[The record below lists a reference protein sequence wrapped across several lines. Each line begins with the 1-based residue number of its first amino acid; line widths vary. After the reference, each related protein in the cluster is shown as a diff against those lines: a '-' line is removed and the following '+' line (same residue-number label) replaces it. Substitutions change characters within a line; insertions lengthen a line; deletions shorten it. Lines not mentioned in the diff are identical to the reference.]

1 MINSK
6 IARIFYQISEYLLMK
21 DVAFKP
27 QAYERAARLVESMEE
42 DLEEIYKK
50 GGVKALME
58 IEGIGQ
64 SMAEKIEEFIKTGR
78 IKEYEKLKK
87 ECPVDLEALTAIE
100 GIGPKM
106 IKVLYEKLRVK
117 TLKDME
123 KAAKAHKVQ
132 KLPRFGPKV
141 EENILTGI
149 EFAKGAHGRFLL
161 GFILPLVRKIEKR
174 LKDLNFV
181 SEAIAA
187 GSVRRMKETVGD
199 IDILVVSNKP
209 PKVMDFFCAMPEVE
223 KIYAKGVTKSSVR
236 LDLGLD
242 ADVRVVPC
250 ESFGA
255 ALQYF
260 TGNKDHNIVL
270 RKIAQDKKLKLNEYG
285 VFRGKKRMRK
295 AGIHVHPVRPRMSN
309 GAGSAHAN
317 EKKIAGKTEE
327 EVYKI
332 LGLEWMEPELRENT
346 GEIEVAQKG
355 KLPNLV
361 KYGDIKGDLQMH
373 SEWSDGVHSI
383 KEMAETAKELGH
395 KYIAITDHT
404 GELRI
409 AGGMD
414 ERTIL
419 KYFAEIDKVDKA
431 LKGIRILKGLETNIR
446 KDGTIDIS
454 DKVLA
459 KADIV
464 LASVHSNFKMG
475 REEMT
480 KRICKAMENPHVDII
495 SHPTARVIQGRP
507 GYEVDFDELFA
518 CAKKTGTVL
527 EINSY
532 PDRLDLSDVNIKR
545 AIEASIKL
553 SIGTDSHSKNQLHN
567 IELGIAQARRGWATR
582 KDIINSMSYNELID
596 FLDKH
601 KKQ

>member
-1 MINSK
+1 MINAK
-6 IARIFYQISEYLLMK
+6 ITKIFYQIAEYLLMK

-27 QAYERAARLVESMEE
+27 QAYERSARLIESMEE
-42 DLEEIYKK
+42 DLEDIYKK
-50 GGVKALME
+50 GGVKALLK

-64 SMAEKIEEFIKTGR
+64 SLAEKIEEFIKTGK

-87 ECPVDLEALTAIE
+87 ECPVDLESLTAIE
-100 GIGPKM
+100 GIGPKT
-106 IKVLYEKLRVK
+106 IRTLYEKLHVK
-117 TLKDME
+117 TLKDLE

-149 EFAKGAHGRFLL
+149 EFAKGSHGRFLL

-174 LKDLNFV
+174 LKDLDFV
-181 SEAIAA
+181 SETVAA
-187 GSVRRMKETVGD
+187 GSVRRMKETIGD
-199 IDILVVSNKP
+199 IDILVISNNP
-209 PKVMDFFCAMPEVE
+209 SKVMDFFCRMPEVQ
-223 KIYAKGVTKSSVR
+223 KIIARGETKSSVR

-242 ADVRVVPC
+242 ADVRVVPK

-260 TGNKDHNIVL
+260 TGNKDHNIEL
-270 RKIAQDKKLKLNEYG
+270 RKIAQYKKLKLNEYG
-285 VFRGKKRMRK
+285 LFHGKKQ
-295 AGIHVHPVRPRMSN
+295 V
-309 GAGSAHAN
+309 
-317 EKKIAGKTEE
+317 AGKTEE

-346 GEIEVAQKG
+346 GEIEASLLCQPADQG
-355 KLPNLV
+355 KPGGLPKLV
-361 KYGDIKGDLQMH
+361 DYKDIKGDLQMH
-373 SEWSDGVHSI
+373 SEWSDGAHSI
-383 KEMAETAKELGH
+383 KEMAEGARELGH
-395 KYIAITDHT
+395 EYIAITDHT

-414 ERTIL
+414 EQTIL
-419 KYFAEIDKVDKA
+419 KYFAEIDKVDKS
-431 LKGIRILKGLETNIR
+431 LKDIKILKGLETNIR

-464 LASVHSNFKMG
+464 LASVHSNFKMS
-475 REEMT
+475 REQQT
-480 KRICKAMENPHVDII
+480 KRICRAMGNPHIDII
-495 SHPTARVIQGRP
+495 AHPTARVIQGRP

-518 CAKKTGTVL
+518 CAKRTGTVL

-545 AIEASIKL
+545 AIGAGVKL
-553 SIGTDSHSKNQLHN
+553 SIGTDSHSKNQLRN
-567 IELGIAQARRGWATR
+567 IEFGIAQARRGWAEHG
-582 KDIINSMSYNELID
+582 DIINTMNYQELMN
-596 FLDKH
+596 FLETH
-601 KKQ
+601 KK

>member
-1 MINSK
+1 
-6 IARIFYQISEYLLMK
+6 
-21 DVAFKP
+21 
-27 QAYERAARLVESMEE
+27 
-42 DLEEIYKK
+42 
-50 GGVKALME
+50 
-58 IEGIGQ
+58 
-64 SMAEKIEEFIKTGR
+64 
-78 IKEYEKLKK
+78 
-87 ECPVDLEALTAIE
+87 
-100 GIGPKM
+100 
-106 IKVLYEKLRVK
+106 
-117 TLKDME
+117 
-123 KAAKAHKVQ
+123 
-132 KLPRFGPKV
+132 
-141 EENILTGI
+141 
-149 EFAKGAHGRFLL
+149 
-161 GFILPLVRKIEKR
+161 
-174 LKDLNFV
+174 
-181 SEAIAA
+181 
-187 GSVRRMKETVGD
+187 
-199 IDILVVSNKP
+199 
-209 PKVMDFFCAMPEVE
+209 
-223 KIYAKGVTKSSVR
+223 
-236 LDLGLD
+236 
-242 ADVRVVPC
+242 
-250 ESFGA
+250 
-255 ALQYF
+255 
-260 TGNKDHNIVL
+260 
-270 RKIAQDKKLKLNEYG
+270 
-285 VFRGKKRMRK
+285 
-295 AGIHVHPVRPRMSN
+295 
-309 GAGSAHAN
+309 
-317 EKKIAGKTEE
+317 
-327 EVYKI
+327 
-332 LGLEWMEPELRENT
+332 MEPELRENT

-545 AIEASIKL
+545 AIEAGIKL

-567 IELGIAQARRGWATR
+567 
-582 KDIINSMSYNELID
+582 
-596 FLDKH
+596 
-601 KKQ
+601 